1 MKNKVYEITYMYE
14 LENHEYVDKAAP
26 SLGIRVKKSLTERCE
41 LAIGKTPTQAI
52 TNWEKKMHKR
62 EPKANVYITDVKEH
76 NITTS
81 SEE

>member
-14 LENHEYVDKAAP
+14 LENQEYVDTTVP
-26 SLGIRVKKSLTERCE
+26 DLGIRVKKSLTERYE
-41 LAIGKTPTQAI
+41 LAIGKTPSLAI
-52 TNWEKKMHKR
+52 TNWEKKVYKR
-62 EPKANVYITDVKEH
+62 EPKANVFITDIKEH